1 MTFDIKSIDLHI
13 VEDIFCFRSLIGIT
27 VQESADKVHGEGSWP
42 TARDVDVAR
51 QDFALDDVVV
61 IILNVEGAIPVVQA
75 VQQDSKTPNIN
86 LKLALYPNQIVLTFR
101 LWSFLKCISGG
112 AKQGVPNLPPFM
124 SWPESDSIVIIEEAH
139 RPLLTPNF
147 GISVLH
153 DKNIFRLQVSIRHF
167 NSRNMYIYR

>member
-61 IILNVEGAIPVVQA
+61 IILNG
-75 VQQDSKTPNIN
+75 
-86 LKLALYPNQIVLTFR
+86 LFLALSPVAYRYSPFGKAALPIV
-101 LWSFLKCISGG
+101 
-112 AKQGVPNLPPFM
+112 A
-124 SWPESDSIVIIEEAH
+124 
-139 RPLLTPNF
+139 
-147 GISVLH
+147 SV
-153 DKNIFRLQVSIRHF
+153 VTG
-167 NSRNMYIYR
+167 